1 VSPEPPALQILK
13 QLLGDDRGTSVFA
26 LNMMAG
32 SLAELG
38 QQVQQ
43 QAQQIEQMQQAAAAL
58 TPPAPSAV
66 PVSENPWTGTNG
78 AGHDPLEAAEATVL
92 ATSGEAT
99 S

>member
-38 QQVQQ
+38 QQVQA
-43 QAQQIEQMQQAAAAL
+43 QAQQIEQMQQAATAAI
-58 TPPAPSAV
+58 PPEPSAV

-78 AGHDPLEAAEATVL
+78 TVHDPREAAEATVL